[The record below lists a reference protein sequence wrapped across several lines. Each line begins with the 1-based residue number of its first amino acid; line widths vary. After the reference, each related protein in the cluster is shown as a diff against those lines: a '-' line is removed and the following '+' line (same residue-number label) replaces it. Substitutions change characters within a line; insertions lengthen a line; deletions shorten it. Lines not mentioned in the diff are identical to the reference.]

1 MFSSVDYTNKIN
13 FKRWTVYYSDSEFY
27 IWLTATLLIKVRFK
41 DKIMLLC
48 RTNGLPTNKLLA
60 ILIFWR
66 RVLSLHRERITMLPG
81 TVRLTQDNSR
91 QRCKTGVNKTKVT
104 RNQVNKKRRLIRSAI
119 LNALV
124 PWYLQQQITLSIFF
138 LTGSAITIKK
148 RRTICPPK
156 KCSK

>member
-1 MFSSVDYTNKIN
+1 
-13 FKRWTVYYSDSEFY
+13 
-27 IWLTATLLIKVRFK
+27 
-41 DKIMLLC
+41 MLLC
-48 RTNGLPTNKLLA
+48 RTNGLPINKLLA

-138 LTGSAITIKK
+138 NWFCHHHKEKKNNLPSKKVFKITIKVY
-148 RRTICPPK
+148 CHDP
-156 KCSK
+156 